1 MIKDKATLMKSL
13 LEAGV
18 HFGHQKRRWNPKMA
32 PYIFGDKNNIYIID
46 LQHTVNALIEACDFL
61 HNVAHEGG
69 YVLFVGTKKQ
79 AQTIIKGE
87 ALRCGMFYVEE
98 RWLGGTLTNF
108 QTIRKSINKLEE
120 MEGMKEDGTFD
131 KLSKKEVSHLT
142 KDINKLKRNLDG
154 IRKMER
160 LPKAVFI
167 IDSRKEGIA
176 VHEANKLSIPI
187 VALVDTNCDPDV
199 VDYVIPGNDDAIK
212 SIRLIT
218 AFAADAVSNGR
229 NKFLGALEK
238 EESKVRE
245 RLAGE
250 PKTDMVAEEDKIEKF
265 IDDGDR
271 KMEEE
276 TKEKKPVAKK
286 KKPAAP
292 SQHKPGGRAK

>member
-1 MIKDKATLMKSL
+1 MVKDKAALIKKL

-46 LQHTVNALIEACDFL
+46 LQHTVNAIIEACDFL
-61 HNVAHEGG
+61 YNVAQEGG

-79 AQTIIKGE
+79 AQGIIKSE
-87 ALRCGMFYVEE
+87 ALRCGMFYVDE

-120 MEGMKEDGTFD
+120 LEGMRDDGTFD

-142 KDINKLKRNLDG
+142 KEINKLRRNLDG

-160 LPKAVFI
+160 LPKAIFI
-167 IDSRKEGIA
+167 IDSKKEAIA

-187 VALVDTNCDPDV
+187 AALVDTNCDPDV
-199 VDYVIPGNDDAIK
+199 IDHVIPGNDDAIK

-218 AFAADAVSNGR
+218 ALAADAVNQGR

-238 EESKVRE
+238 EESRIRE
-245 RLAGE
+245 KLAEE
-250 PKTDMVAEEDKIEKF
+250 PKQDVVVEEEKIEKL
-265 IDDGDR
+265 IDDDDL
-271 KMEEE
+271 KLEEE
-276 TKEKKPVAKK
+276 AKEKKPVAKK
-286 KKPAAP
+286 KTSGP
-292 SQHKPGGRAK
+292 SSHRSGGRAK